1 MSGPEPGAA
10 APAKPDGQAAPG
22 KLDGAAAPGKLGG
35 AAAPG
40 KLDGAAA
47 PIEDYALIGDCA
59 TAALVSRAGSI
70 DWLCVPRLDSNA
82 CLAALLGTPE
92 NGRWLICAADGQ
104 ARVTRRYVPDTMVL
118 ETTFETPSGCV
129 TMTDFMIP
137 EQANSSILR
146 ILRGVRG
153 RLGMRLHATLRFDY
167 GLSVPWVTRLDDGSG
182 LRAIA
187 GPDMVV
193 VRSPVEV
200 RGEGMSSVAEFEVAE
215 GESLAFEL
223 THVASHLPLPAAVDA
238 EAALKLTLAYWTEWS
253 ARCTYSGP
261 FKETLQRSLLTL
273 KALTYAPTGGI
284 AAAATTSLPE
294 KLGGVRNWD
303 YRFCWLRDA
312 TLTLMSMMHAGYVA
326 EAEAWRRWLQR
337 SIAGSPDQMQIMYGL
352 AGERRLAEWEVDGL
366 PGYQG
371 AAPVRIGNAAHEQ
384 LQLDVYGEVMDAFYQ
399 GRRAGLGDD
408 EDNHGLQR
416 ALLKRL
422 EDLWRTPDQGMWESR
437 GPARHYTSSKVMAW
451 VAFDRAVRYADEFGM
466 EGPADDWRRV
476 RDEIHAEVCEHGWNE
491 KKGCFTQYFGG
502 DALDASLLAMA
513 LVGFLPPDDP
523 RVVATLA
530 AIERELVVDGL
541 VLRYRT
547 DDEDADGL
555 PSGEGV
561 FLACSFWLADN
572 MVLQGR
578 GPEARKLFERL
589 LELRNDLGLL
599 SEEYDP
605 REKRMTGNFP
615 QAFSHIGLINTVF
628 NLGEDGPARDR
639 AAVAD

>member
-1 MSGPEPGAA
+1 MSEPPDET
-10 APAKPDGQAAPG
+10 AP
-22 KLDGAAAPGKLGG
+22 
-35 AAAPG
+35 
-40 KLDGAAA
+40 
-47 PIEDYALIGDCA
+47 PIEDYALIGDCT

-82 CLAALLGTPE
+82 CLAALLGTPD
-92 NGRWLICAADGQ
+92 NGRWSIRPADEQ
-104 ARVTRRYVPDTMVL
+104 AKASRRYVPGTMVL
-118 ETTFETPSGCV
+118 ETTFETSSGCV
-129 TMTDFMIP
+129 TITDFMVP

-153 RLGMRLHATLRFDY
+153 RMDMQLHATLRFDY
-167 GLSVPWVTRLDDGSG
+167 GLTVPWVTRLEDGSG

-187 GPDMVV
+187 GPDMMVI
-193 VRSPVEV
+193 RSPVQV
-200 RGEGMSSVAEFEVAE
+200 RGEGMSSVAEFSVAA

-223 THVASHLPLPAAVDA
+223 THVASHLPVPDA
-238 EAALKLTLAYWTEWS
+238 IDSEAALKVTLAYWTEWS
-253 ARCTYSGP
+253 GRCRYDGP
-261 FKETLQRSLLTL
+261 WKETLQRSLLTL

-326 EAEAWRRWLQR
+326 EAEAWRQWLQR

-352 AGERRLAEWEVDGL
+352 AGERRLTEWEVEGL

-371 AAPVRIGNAAHEQ
+371 AAPVRVGNAAHSQ

-399 GRRAGLGDD
+399 ARRAGLGDD
-408 EDNHGLQR
+408 EYNHGLQR

-422 EDLWRTPDQGMWESR
+422 EELWHLPDQGMWESR

-451 VAFDRAVRYADEFGM
+451 VAFDRAVRYAEEFGL
-466 EGPADDWRRV
+466 EGPADDWRRL
-476 RDEIHAEVCEHGWNE
+476 RDQIHAEVCEKAWNAG
-491 KKGCFTQYFGG
+491 KNCFTQYFGG
-502 DALDASLLAMA
+502 EELDASLLAMA

-523 RVVATLA
+523 RVVSTLA
-530 AIERELVVDGL
+530 AVERELVVDGL

-555 PSGEGV
+555 PAGEGV

-572 MVLQGR
+572 MVLQNR
-578 GPEARKLFERL
+578 KDEARALFGRL
-589 LELRNDLGLL
+589 LQLQNDVGLL

-615 QAFSHIGLINTVF
+615 QAFSHVGLVNTIF

-639 AAVAD
+639 ASA